1 MGKSIYGRQ
10 KETSMKHNKK
20 RNTAFLYECLIKEL
34 TKAIVRED
42 KKRQTI
48 TKNILKE
55 FFHKGSVLKEELAL
69 YNSLLESKEF
79 KPDFSRRL
87 LTETKKDFHGLDR
100 KGVFN
105 QQTDLINKINK
116 QLGHG
121 VFSNFVPNYKD
132 LATLGLFF
140 QNSKLGAKK
149 RIMLE
154 NNLIKFLG
162 RSDKVLTE
170 MKHLDNLEY
179 KTFVNKFNNAYERT
193 LQKEQKD
200 LLTNYIVSFSDNG
213 IGLKSF
219 LNEEIGRLKDAVQQR
234 IVEGSND
241 PHDENFKKV
250 YDKLDNYKK
259 VPLNEQIVE
268 EIFYIQDLIAEVS
281 KNDRKD

>member
-1 MGKSIYGRQ
+1 
-10 KETSMKHNKK
+10 MKHNKK

-34 TKAIVRED
+34 TKAIIRED

-48 TKNILKE
+48 TKNILKK
-55 FFHKGSVLKEELAL
+55 FFHNGTELKEELEI
-69 YNSLLESKEF
+69 YNSLLESKQLESN
-79 KPDFSRRL
+79 FSRRL
-87 LTETKKDFHGLDR
+87 LSEIKKDFDDLDR
-100 KGVFN
+100 KKIFN
-105 QQTDLINKINK
+105 QQTSLINTINK

-140 QNSKLGAKK
+140 QDSKLSAKK

-154 NNLIKFLG
+154 NQLVKFLG
-162 RSDKVLTE
+162 RQEAVLTE

-179 KTFVNKFNNAYERT
+179 KTFVNKFNNSYEKT
-193 LQKEQKD
+193 LRKEQKD

-213 IGLKSF
+213 VGLKNF
-219 LNEEIGRLKDAVQQR
+219 LNEEIGRLKNLVQQR
-234 IVEGSND
+234 IVENTNVAYS
-241 PHDENFKKV
+241 ENFKKV

-281 KNDRKD
+281 RDDS

>member
-1 MGKSIYGRQ
+1 
-10 KETSMKHNKK
+10 MKHNKK

-48 TKNILKE
+48 TKNILKQ
-55 FFHKGSVLKEELAL
+55 FFQKGTVLKEELGI
-69 YNSLLESKEF
+69 YTSLLESKKLE
-79 KPDFSRRL
+79 PNFSRRL
-87 LTETKKDFHGLDR
+87 LIETKKDFNNLDR
-100 KGVFN
+100 KKIFN
-105 QQTDLINKINK
+105 EQTELINRINK

-140 QNSKLGAKK
+140 QDSKINAKK

-162 RSDKVLTE
+162 RDEKILTE

-179 KTFVNKFNNAYERT
+179 KTFVNKFNNAYERS
-193 LQKEQKD
+193 LRKEQKD

-213 IGLKSF
+213 VGLKSF
-219 LNEEIGRLKDAVQQR
+219 LNEEIGRLKNAVQQQ
-234 IVEGSND
+234 IIEESNN
-241 PHDENFKKV
+241 PNIENFKKV
-250 YDKLDNYKK
+250 KTKLDNYSKS
-259 VPLNEQIVE
+259 PINQQMVE
-268 EIFYIQDLIAEVS
+268 EIFYIQDLIAEVC
-281 KNDRKD
+281 KNDG

>member
-1 MGKSIYGRQ
+1 
-10 KETSMKHNKK
+10 MKHNKK
-20 RNTAFLYECLIKEL
+20 RNTAFLYECLIK
-34 TKAIVRED
+34 AVVRED
-42 KKRQTI
+42 KTRQAI

-55 FFHKGSVLKEELAL
+55 FFHKGSVLKEELIL
-69 YNSLLESKEF
+69 YNSLLESKDLQ
-79 KPDFSRRL
+79 PDFSRRL
-87 LTETKKDFHGLDR
+87 LEETKKDFEHLDR

-132 LATLGLFF
+132 MATLGLFF

-154 NNLIKFLG
+154 NNLINFLG
-162 RSDKVLTE
+162 KSDKVITE

-179 KTFVNKFNNAYERT
+179 KTFVSKFNNAYERT

-219 LNEEIGRLKDAVQQR
+219 LNEEIGRLKNALQQR

-241 PHDENFKKV
+241 PYNENFKKV

-259 VPLNEQIVE
+259 APLNEQIVE